1 MFEAIKNELVLLFAF
16 QFLIYSINELCV
28 GFESDVQ
35 VEYEA
40 SESNWE
46 TSDFLLKKSEESCS
60 ISWNPVSPHSM
71 KNVTEGYTRKNITN
85 L

>member
-1 MFEAIKNELVLLFAF
+1 MNSVLALRAMFKWNMK
-16 QFLIYSINELCV
+16 
-28 GFESDVQ
+28 Q
-35 VEYEA
+35 V
-40 SESNWE
+40 NPTGI

-71 KNVTEGYTRKNITN
+71 KNVTEGYTKKNITN